1 MEVAGAVLTT
11 SVRRSG
17 HPAPAWKWV
26 ITVAARP
33 PKASGA
39 RLRELAEL
47 RRARAAGGAGC
58 ARPPVAPAR
67 PGHPAAAPVAPAS
80 SVRREILPVPAALAP
95 LLPDQ
100 GLVKGTVVAYTGA
113 GALLAGLLAAVTGPG
128 GHAAAV
134 GLPRL
139 GLLAAAEMGARLDRL
154 AVVADAG
161 HDPAEVAAV
170 LLDGME
176 LVVLGL
182 GGASIPPS
190 RARVLAARARGKGA
204 TLLVTEGSWPA
215 PDLRLESRVA
225 GYTGLGAGS
234 GRIRS
239 ISLDIEVRTG
249 AGAPSRGRLAARPLG
264 GRVEWI
270 ALADTAGVP
279 ELPGTAGQERSVAS

>member
-1 MEVAGAVLTT
+1 MAVPRTGHAT
-11 SVRRSG
+11 SV
-17 HPAPAWKWV
+17 
-26 ITVAARP
+26 
-33 PKASGA
+33 
-39 RLRELAEL
+39 
-47 RRARAAGGAGC
+47 
-58 ARPPVAPAR
+58 PVAPAT
-67 PGHPAAAPVAPAS
+67 
-80 SVRREILPVPAALAP
+80 SVRREILPVPPALAP
-95 LLPDQ
+95 LLPDH

-113 GALLAGLLAAVTGPG
+113 GSLLAGLLAAVTGPG

-182 GGASIPPS
+182 GGAAVPPS

-204 TLLVTEGSWPA
+204 TLLVTDGSWPA

-225 GYTGLGAGS
+225 GYTGLGTGS

-249 AGAPSRGRLAARPLG
+249 TGAPSRGRLAARPLG

-270 ALADTAGVP
+270 ALADTTDITGAP
-279 ELPGTAGQERSVAS
+279 ETTERERSVAS